1 MGSESQSEKVGELKI
16 KQKSIKHP
24 YNYHESYKVE
34 KWGKMMETC
43 GDFWD

>member
-1 MGSESQSEKVGELKI
+1 VGSESQSEKVGKLKI
-16 KQKSIKHP
+16 KQKIIKHP
-24 YNYHESYKVE
+24 YKYESYKVE